1 MTYTKTQS
9 GLLVPNGTSV
19 NVRRVRAKYD
29 AAQTTSDNTRH
40 WASADAL
47 SPDASLSPAVCRI
60 LRNRARYEAANNS
73 YCKGMVLT
81 LANDLVGTGP
91 QLQLVTQDK
100 ALNSTIE
107 REFSKWSKRI
117 KLAQK
122 LRVMRMAKA
131 IDGET
136 FAVMAINKRL
146 NIPIQLDI
154 KLYEAEQI
162 SSPMLMIG
170 NEVDGIEFDEYGN
183 PSAYYILKNHP
194 GGTSGIL
201 NNAFGVANK
210 VDAEHVM
217 HWYRVDR
224 PGQSRGVCEI
234 ASSLPLFA
242 QLRRYTLA
250 VLSAAETAADFAAV
264 LETMSPADSDGALVT
279 PMDVIELEKR
289 MMTVLPEGGKLNQI
303 KAEQPTTT
311 YADFKRQILGEVARC
326 ENVPLNV
333 ILGDSSDY
341 NYASGRLDYQMYR
354 KAIGVEQSDLE
365 DTVLDRIFAR
375 WLNEA
380 ILISDYLPLK
390 ARNTEA
396 IRWQWMWD
404 GNEHVDPQKE
414 ARAQD
419 VRLKNGSTNLAKEYS
434 KSGKDWETETKQ
446 WTAEIKLIASELG
459 VTPGEYLK
467 IAVASPQT
475 TNNSNGDGQNG

>member
-1 MTYTKTQS
+1 MTYTKSKS
-9 GLLVPNGTSV
+9 GLLLPNSIH
-19 NVRRVRAKYD
+19 RVRARYD

-40 WASADAL
+40 WANADAL

-100 ALNSTIE
+100 TLNSTIE

-136 FAVMAINKRL
+136 FAVMAINRRL

-154 KLYEAEQI
+154 KLYEAEQV
-162 SSPMLMIG
+162 SSPMALLN

-183 PSAYYILKNHP
+183 PSVYYILKNHP
-194 GGTSGIL
+194 GSMSV
-201 NNAFGVANK
+201 NAFGDADK
-210 VDAEHVM
+210 FDAEHVM

-264 LETMSPADSDGALVT
+264 LETMSPADTDGALVT

-390 ARNTEA
+390 ARNTA
-396 IRWQWMWD
+396 SIRWQWMWD

-414 ARAQD
+414 AKAQD

-467 IAVASPQT
+467 IAVAAPQT
-475 TNNSNGDGQNG
+475 ANNSNGDSQNG

>member
-1 MTYTKTQS
+1 
-9 GLLVPNGTSV
+9 
-19 NVRRVRAKYD
+19 
-29 AAQTTSDNTRH
+29 
-40 WASADAL
+40 
-47 SPDASLSPAVCRI
+47 
-60 LRNRARYEAANNS
+60 
-73 YCKGMVLT
+73 MVLT

-136 FAVMAINKRL
+136 FAVMAINRRL

-162 SSPMLMIG
+162 SSPMALLG
-170 NEVDGIEFDEYGN
+170 NNEVDGIEFDEYGN
-183 PSAYYILKNHP
+183 PSAYYILKKHP
-194 GGTSGIL
+194 GSMSV
-201 NNAFGVANK
+201 NVFGGADK
-210 VDAEHVM
+210 LAAEHVM

-264 LETMSPADSDGALVT
+264 LETMSPADTDGTLVT

-475 TNNSNGDGQNG
+475 TNKSNGDSQND